1 MFIFVKKQK
10 GFFGFLFATVFF
22 VFANEPAVGNYM
34 ATEVKVN
41 KVALHE
47 VGVRSLKLFVNFTH
61 LNFVET
67 EVVKDITE
75 MGDRNVTRSCFFL
88 VVEVK
93 SEL

>member
-1 MFIFVKKQK
+1 MFVFIKKQK
-10 GFFGFLFATVFF
+10 GFSGFLFSTIFF

-34 ATEVKVN
+34 ATEVKVD
-41 KVALHE
+41 KVPLHE
-47 VGVRSLKLFVNFTH
+47 VGVRSFKLFVDVAH

-67 EVVKDITE
+67 EVVKDVTE
-75 MGDRNVTRSCFFL
+75 MGDRNVTRGCFFL